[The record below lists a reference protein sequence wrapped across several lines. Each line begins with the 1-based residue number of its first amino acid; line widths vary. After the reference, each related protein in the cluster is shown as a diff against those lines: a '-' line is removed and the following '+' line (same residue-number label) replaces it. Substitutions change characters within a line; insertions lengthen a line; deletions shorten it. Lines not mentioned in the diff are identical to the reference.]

1 MTVMTQNA
9 ALHERTAG
17 ERPCAVV
24 VGASSG
30 IGRELALQ
38 LLEQGWRLGVCC
50 RRLDRLRELADRYP
64 GQVEAEALDVCQAEA
79 PQVLERLMARL
90 GRVDVFYLVSGIGS
104 QNPQL
109 EPAIELQTVATNAEG
124 FTRMVTAAFRYFESV
139 GGGHIVVVSSIA
151 GTRGLGAAP
160 AYSATKRFQNV
171 YIEALQQLAHMRRL
185 PIRFTDIRPGFVHTD
200 LLGQGRY
207 PCQMM
212 PRHVARI
219 IIRAVRRKREVVVID
234 WRYAVITFLW
244 HLIPRWIWVRMSV
257 HN

>member
-1 MTVMTQNA
+1 MTEMIQDS
-9 ALHERTAG
+9 ALSRCTSEARS
-17 ERPCAVV
+17 CAVV

-64 GQVEAEALDVCQAEA
+64 GQVEVEALDVCQAGA
-79 PQVLERLMARL
+79 DRILYRLMGRMR
-90 GRVDVFYLVSGIGS
+90 RVDVFYLVSGIGA

-109 EPAIELQTVATNAEG
+109 ESEIELQTVSTNAEG
-124 FTRMVTAAFRYFESV
+124 FTRMVTAAFRYFESA
-139 GGGHIVVVSSIA
+139 GSGHIVVVSSIA
-151 GTRGLGAAP
+151 GTRGLGVAP

-185 PIRFTDIRPGFVHTD
+185 PIRFTDVRPGFVSTD
-200 LLGQGRY
+200 LLRQGRY
-207 PCQMM
+207 PCQRS
-212 PRHVARI
+212 PRQVARI
-219 IIRAVRRKREVVVID
+219 IVRAVRRRREVVVID
-234 WRYAVITFLW
+234 WRYAIVTFLW
-244 HLIPRWIWVRMSV
+244 HLIPRWIWVRISV